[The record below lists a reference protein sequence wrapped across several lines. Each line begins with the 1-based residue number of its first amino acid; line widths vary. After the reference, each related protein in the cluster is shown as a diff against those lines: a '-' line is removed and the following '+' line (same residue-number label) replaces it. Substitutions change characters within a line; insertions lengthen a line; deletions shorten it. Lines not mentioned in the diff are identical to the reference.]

1 MLYRSTHKEALSYS
15 GMFAKLKGILLLKIL
30 VISLIQKYHFDEILY
45 YISQEPLLIQ
55 PNTEGILI

>member
-15 GMFAKLKGILLLKIL
+15 DMFAKLKGILLLKIL
-30 VISLIQKYHFDEILY
+30 VISLIQKYFDEILH